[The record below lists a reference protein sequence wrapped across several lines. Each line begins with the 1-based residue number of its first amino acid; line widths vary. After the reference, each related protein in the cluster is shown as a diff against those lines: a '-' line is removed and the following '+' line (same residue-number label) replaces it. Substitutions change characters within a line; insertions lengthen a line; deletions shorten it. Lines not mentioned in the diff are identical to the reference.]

1 MSKKAIMSRS
11 SVDRSHAPRFS
22 ALRSIFALMLRE
34 MGSTYGDSPGGYVW
48 AVVQPIGMITMLSL
62 GFSLLVKTPSL
73 GSSFIL
79 FYATGFL
86 TFDLYGQ
93 MMQKVGGAL
102 KFSKPMLAYPRV
114 NWLDAIIARF
124 LLNALTLS
132 TVFCIVIT
140 GILSVIET
148 RTVIETQPILLGL
161 GMCAMVGLGV
171 GMVNCLLAG
180 LFPVWGIFWKVI
192 SRPMFLASGVIFIYE
207 DMPSGVQ
214 DILWWNPILHA
225 TGLVRSGFYP
235 NYYASY
241 VSLEY
246 GFGLAL
252 VLVLIG
258 LLFLQPY
265 HSKILSR

>member
-1 MSKKAIMSRS
+1 MARPSING
-11 SVDRSHAPRFS
+11 DNTPHFS

-48 AVVQPIGMITMLSL
+48 AIIQPIGMITMLSI
-62 GFSLLVKTPSL
+62 GFSLLVRAPSL

-86 TFDLYGQ
+86 TYDLYHQ

-102 KFSKPMLAYPRV
+102 RYSKPMLAYPRV

-124 LLNALTLS
+124 LLNMLTVS
-132 TVFCIVIT
+132 MVFCIVIT
-140 GILSVIET
+140 GILNVIET
-148 RTVIETQPILLGL
+148 RTVIEIQPILLGL
-161 GMCAMVGLGV
+161 GMCALVGLGV
-171 GMVNCLLAG
+171 GMTNCLLAG

-207 DMPSGVQ
+207 DMPSVVR

-246 GFGLAL
+246 GYGLG
-252 VLVLIG
+252 LVLILVG

-265 HSKILSR
+265 HAKILSR

>member
-1 MSKKAIMSRS
+1 MKP
-11 SVDRSHAPRFS
+11 PRFS
-22 ALRSIFALMLRE
+22 AMRSIFALMLRE

-48 AVVQPIGMITMLSL
+48 AVVQPVGMIALLSL
-62 GFSLLVKTPSL
+62 GFSLLFRAPSL
-73 GSSFIL
+73 GTSFVL

-93 MMQKVGGAL
+93 MANKVGSSL
-102 KFSKPMLAYPRV
+102 RYSRPMLAYPRV
-114 NWLDAIIARF
+114 SWLDAIIARF

-132 TVFCIVIT
+132 VVFCIVIT

-148 RTVIETQPILLGL
+148 RTVIDIQPILLGL
-161 GMCAMVGLGV
+161 GMCALIGLGV
-171 GMVNCLLAG
+171 GMTNCLLAG
-180 LFPVWGIFWKVI
+180 LFPVWGVIWKIV

-207 DMPSGVQ
+207 DMPTGVQ

-225 TGLVRSGFYP
+225 TGLVRTGFYP

-246 GFGLAL
+246 GYGLAL
-252 VLVLIG
+252 VLILVG